1 MFPYIGE
8 KREGRGRRAPKHLE
22 CVMAP
27 KGSER
32 VVKKI
37 VAENRKARFNY
48 EIIDTYEA
56 GLVLKGTEV
65 KSLREGKANI
75 AESYASD
82 EDGEIWLINSYLP
95 EYLQANRFNHE
106 PRRRRKLLLKKREMA
121 RLGQSVEREGMTM
134 VPLKIYFNDQG
145 RAKLLLAV
153 AKGKKLHDKRESE
166 KQRDWAREKGRLL
179 KERG

>member
-1 MFPYIGE
+1 
-8 KREGRGRRAPKHLE
+8 
-22 CVMAP
+22 MAP
-27 KGSER
+27 KGSQR

-106 PRRRRKLLLKKREMA
+106 PRRRRKLLLSGREIG
-121 RLGQSVEREGMTM
+121 RLRSAVNREGMTLI
-134 VPLKIYFNDQG
+134 PLKIYFNDSG
-145 RAKLLLAV
+145 RAKLELAL
-153 AKGKKLHDKRESE
+153 AKGKKIHDKRESE
-166 KQRDWAREKGRLL
+166 KERDWNRQRSRLL
-179 KERG
+179 KDNG